1 MKKLFHVT
9 KTIELEREFFVYAED
24 EKEAHRVASD
34 HLDDDCF
41 PIHRSD
47 VTDGRDI
54 HSCARALDPFKFDAR
69 FTGDEVCNNDDI
81 DDDDFIECI
90 TATDFLNKM
99 REKILAEKRDA
110 EMLKKQEK
118 LPGM

>member
-24 EKEAHRVASD
+24 EKEAHRVTD
-34 HLDDDCF
+34 NCLDDDF

-47 VTDGRDI
+47 DPDI

-99 REKILAEKRDA
+99 REKIIAEKRDA
-110 EMLKKQEK
+110 EMTKLQEK

>member
-24 EKEAHRVASD
+24 EKEAHRVTD
-34 HLDDDCF
+34 NCLDDDF

-47 VTDGRDI
+47 DPDI
-54 HSCARALDPFKFDAR
+54 HSFARALDPLKCDTLC
-69 FTGDEVCNNDDI
+69 FTGDEVCNI
-81 DDDDFIECI
+81 DDVDDETFDRCY
-90 TATDFLNKM
+90 TVKDFLDKM
-99 REKILAEKRDA
+99 LEKILAEKRDA